1 MINRK
6 KLVLY
11 LLHLIPPIFTPKK
24 FREIYNKIFYWKMTK
39 HHFEN
44 EKKFFS
50 RHAFINKAI
59 SMYDDCKYL
68 EIGVADNTVFNSIP
82 LNIENK
88 YGVDPTE
95 GGNYRM
101 TSDEFFRK
109 YYDLKL
115 YRHLLNVSLNS
126 NNLSDT
132 VYTHVNHL

>member
-1 MINRK
+1 MITRK

-11 LLHLIPPIFTPKK
+11 LLHFIPSIFTPKK
-24 FREIYNKIFYWKMTK
+24 FREVYNKIFYRKKTK
-39 HHFEN
+39 HHFEY

-101 TSDEFFRK
+101 TSDEF
-109 YYDLKL
+109 
-115 YRHLLNVSLNS
+115 VSQISEVRFDVVFIDGLHE
-126 NNLSDT
+126 
-132 VYTHVNHL
+132 YKHVKEIV